1 MLFLTLFVCLALAAS
16 GSLWGLVCKS
26 GEALGSQDGAK
37 GGQDGAKM
45 AQDEPKVGPR
55 WAKIGQ
61 DGAKMGPR

>member
-1 MLFLTLFVCLALAAS
+1 MAHFGSLPDPPSLFVFDFRSWALLAS

-45 AQDEPKVGPR
+45 AQD
-55 WAKIGQ
+55 
-61 DGAKMGPR
+61 GAKMEPT

>member
-1 MLFLTLFVCLALAAS
+1 MCLALAAS

-45 AQDEPKVGPR
+45 
-55 WAKIGQ
+55 GQ
-61 DGAKMGPR
+61 DGAKMAQDGAKMEPT